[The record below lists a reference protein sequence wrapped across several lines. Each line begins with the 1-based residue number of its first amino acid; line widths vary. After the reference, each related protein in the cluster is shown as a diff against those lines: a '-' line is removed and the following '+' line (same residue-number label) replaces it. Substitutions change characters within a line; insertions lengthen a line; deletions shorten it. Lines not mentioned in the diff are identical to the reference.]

1 MLTPEYQEQLKNL
14 HNSSKA
20 FGNKAVIPED
30 IALLIEKYQVGSILD
45 FGCGKGHMV
54 LALKEKYPNII
65 VYGFDPGMESFDDLP
80 KNVDMIF
87 SFDVLEHIE
96 PELLDQTLVD
106 LAQRTNKVMYHLIAC
121 HPAKKSLSDGRNA
134 HLIVETPEWWKQKLQ
149 TVLNW
154 KMYND
159 NTIVY
164 TSTKGNP
171 STPQGVSFEVIK
183 YLVTLEKV

>member
-30 IALLIEKYQVGSILD
+30 IALLIEKYQVSSILD

-54 LALKEKYPNII
+54 LALKEKYPNIT
-65 VYGFDPGMESFDDLP
+65 VCGFDPGMESFDALP

-159 NTIVY
+159 SIVVY
-164 TSTKGNP
+164 TSVKGNP
-171 STPQGVSFEVIK
+171 STPQGVQFDVVK
-183 YLVTLEKV
+183 FLVTLEKV

>member
-1 MLTPEYQEQLKNL
+1 MITPEYQEQLKSL
-14 HNSSKA
+14 HSSSKA
-20 FGNKAVIPED
+20 FGNKAVIPEEVT
-30 IALLIEKYQVGSILD
+30 LLIEKYQVESILD

-54 LALKEKYPNII
+54 LALKEKYPTIA
-65 VYGFDPGMESFDDLP
+65 VYGFDPGTESFDNLP
-80 KNVDMIF
+80 EKVDMIF

-96 PELLDQTLVD
+96 PELLDQTLLD

-121 HPAKKSLSDGRNA
+121 HPAKKNLSDGRNA

-159 NTIVY
+159 NVVVY
-164 TSTKGNP
+164 ESVKGRP
-171 STPQGVSFEVIK
+171 STQQGVQFDVVK
-183 YLVTLEKV
+183 FLVTMEKV